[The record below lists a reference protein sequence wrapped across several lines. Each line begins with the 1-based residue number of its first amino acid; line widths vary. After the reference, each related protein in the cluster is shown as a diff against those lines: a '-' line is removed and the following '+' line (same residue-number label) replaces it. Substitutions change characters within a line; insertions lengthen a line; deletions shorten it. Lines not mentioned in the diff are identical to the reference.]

1 MRTLSDLVRDER
13 SARMLLSLVGTP
25 NDEATGRLLTRVG
38 AEELIALADRDTVIP
53 GMDRAEAAVW
63 REHIRTHYG
72 VDQAASLMA
81 KSARYRFIIPDDID
95 WPSSLNDLGDRTPYG
110 LWVNGNTDLLC
121 GDAADRVTI
130 TGARAA
136 TGYGTFVAE
145 EIASGVSEK
154 VRTVVAGAAYGIEG
168 SAHRAALAGGGST
181 IAVMASGIDRPYPA
195 AHNQLLER
203 IAQRGLVISEVP
215 PGSAPT
221 RQRFID
227 RARLQAALAGATVIV
242 EAGAHSGS
250 MGTAQE
256 AQDLGRIV
264 GAVPGPVTSAAS
276 YGTNQAI
283 RDGRAQL
290 VSGSFDFERL
300 LVASESQQPPQRA
313 FNQTHQHKQ
322 WHSLP
327 RSITPQGM

>member
-1 MRTLSDLVRDER
+1 
-13 SARMLLSLVGTP
+13 
-25 NDEATGRLLTRVG
+25 
-38 AEELIALADRDTVIP
+38 
-53 GMDRAEAAVW
+53 
-63 REHIRTHYG
+63 
-72 VDQAASLMA
+72 
-81 KSARYRFIIPDDID
+81 
-95 WPSSLNDLGDRTPYG
+95 
-110 LWVNGNTDLLC
+110 
-121 GDAADRVTI
+121 
-130 TGARAA
+130 
-136 TGYGTFVAE
+136 
-145 EIASGVSEK
+145 
-154 VRTVVAGAAYGIEG
+154 
-168 SAHRAALAGGGST
+168 
-181 IAVMASGIDRPYPA
+181 MASGIDRPYPA

-250 MGTAQE
+250 MRTAQE
-256 AQDLGRIV
+256 AQDLGHIV

-283 RDGRAQL
+283 RDGLAQL

-300 LVASESQQPPQRA
+300 LLASESQQPPQPA
-313 FNQTHQHKQ
+313 CNQTHQHKQ
-322 WHSLP
+322 WHSRP